1 MDLSVALFCDNT
13 TTVAY
18 VRLLPHSS
26 WARPMSQRTLSVAPY
41 GDRVGMDPSSG
52 GSRSSGPQ
60 MASGD
65 PSFYDLPDRE
75 ASSVF
80 LTGLRFAGSGDGC
93 FSPSLCLSSDRR
105 HKGSSC
111 QLRSSR
117 NCEWTLIA
125 PFCPQRDLFPDLLV
139 LLSDFSITLSGRNDL
154 IRHPHFRRF
163 HQICLCLS

>member
-1 MDLSVALFCDNT
+1 MSVSCRNL
-13 TTVAY
+13 
-18 VRLLPHSS
+18 S

-52 GSRSSGPQ
+52 GSRSTGPQ
-60 MASGD
+60 MASSD

-80 LTGLRFAGSGDGC
+80 LTGLRFAGSGDGRSSPTLGR
-93 FSPSLCLSSDRR
+93 SPSLCLSSNRR

-154 IRHPHFRRF
+154 IRQPHFHRF